1 MQGIGP
7 WHWNSA
13 TPGLGIKAIAAMV
26 KVMEIEGF
34 MRILALV
41 EGGLF

>member
-1 MQGIGP
+1 MRRQPNNGIAP
-7 WHWNSA
+7 R
-13 TPGLGIKAIAAMV
+13 AMV